1 MEVMFMMLEVRSS
14 EVQPTEFQPTEV
26 QLDPDHPAGMLL
38 KEYAAQ
44 ARNLTDAVAAL
55 AGPESGLHGQ
65 SLEILARAMH
75 EWERIASNRG
85 LLLPTIC
92 FVGDRNA
99 GKSTLAGLL
108 LKDARVRE
116 KLPSGEAE
124 ARKTQRLHWF
134 GPRRPSGLAVEYER
148 HWQVD
153 AQAMADLGQAY
164 MILDAPGAGDMDPRL
179 QELAASAL
187 SSARYKVLVLDAGR
201 IESEDV
207 ARYMHLG
214 DGSVILPAV
223 HLRAE
228 QTSALLQDEAG
239 LAQRIDRSLRGLVQA
254 LPRSTVLPC
263 VLLPDMDS
271 MGDAQQA
278 EDEVRTRLAWALRA
292 MLDEHGDQAEG
303 RVRELAASWERF
315 EANVRALAA
324 SLLTSGMREA
334 FARLEEKTA
343 QLPLQAVDHLLQE
356 ERRLQALVRADLR
369 LNLMERIPLW
379 AFPFRSLVSLF
390 CVTTGAW
397 DRVALALAGSL
408 PSLALAGVNAGKN
421 IGEQAQA
428 QALLRDNLHHHLHG
442 FARREMADT
451 LERFAAAVARAAGR
465 KQTDQQGGPQFEVHG
480 CDSLA
485 ATWRRVLGEAV
496 GRAAMSKPAVQG
508 LAVAASLIF
517 LFLLGAP
524 LWHAYG
530 QYIPAA
536 WGSWSGD
543 WSPQA
548 LAAYPSLPAG
558 FWLTALALGIIPV
571 LVLAL
576 LTVALALRGSR
587 ARRCIAI
594 LRERYPPLAVQESNL
609 RIVIRDA
616 RIAAA
621 RLLLRSGHGSGFKR
635 GLRAE
640 G

>member
-1 MEVMFMMLEVRSS
+1 MEMVFMMPEI
-14 EVQPTEFQPTEV
+14 QPTEALPIEAHV
-26 QLDPDHPAGMLL
+26 DPDHPAAMLL

-44 ARNLTDAVAAL
+44 ARALTDAVAAL
-55 AGPESGLHGQ
+55 AGPDSALHSQ
-65 SLEILARAMH
+65 SLELLARAMP
-75 EWERIASNRG
+75 EWERIATNRG
-85 LLLPTIC
+85 LLLPVIS

-99 GKSTLAGLL
+99 GKSTLAGMLV
-108 LKDARVRE
+108 KDVRVRGQ
-116 KLPSGEAE
+116 LPSGEAE
-124 ARKTQRLHWF
+124 VRKTRRLHWI
-134 GPRRPSGLAVEYER
+134 GPRRPPGLAVEYER

-164 MILDAPGAGDMDPRL
+164 MILDAPGAGDLDPRL
-179 QELAASAL
+179 QELAATAL
-187 SSARYKVLVLDAGR
+187 TSARYKVLVLDAGR

-223 HLRAE
+223 HLRAD
-228 QTSALLQDEAG
+228 QTQELLQNETG
-239 LAQRIDRSLRGLVQA
+239 LAARIDQSLHALSRA

-278 EDEVRTRLAWALRA
+278 EGEVRMRLARALRA

-303 RVRELAASWERF
+303 RVREMAASWERF
-315 EANVRALAA
+315 EGNMRTLAA
-324 SLLTSGMREA
+324 PLLTPGMREA

-343 QLPLQAVDHLLQE
+343 QLPLHAVDHLLQE

-369 LNLMERIPLW
+369 LNLMERIPVW
-379 AFPFRSLVSLF
+379 AFPFRSLASLF

-408 PSLALAGVNAGKN
+408 PSLALAGVSAGKN

-428 QALLRDNLHHHLHG
+428 QALLRDNLHNHLHG
-442 FARREMADT
+442 FARREMADP
-451 LERFAAAVARAAGR
+451 LERFAGAVARAAAR
-465 KQTDQQGGPQFEVHG
+465 KQTDQEGGAQFEIHG

-496 GRAAMSKPAVQG
+496 DLAAMSKGAIRG
-508 LAVAASLIF
+508 LAVTASLVF

-558 FWLTALALGIIPV
+558 FWLTALALSIIPV

-587 ARRCIAI
+587 ARHCIAV

-609 RIVIRDA
+609 RILIRDA

-621 RLLLRSGHGSGFKR
+621 RLLLRSGHQGPPGSG
-635 GLRAE
+635 
-640 G
+640 